1 MSQRYQIIPFLMLFR
16 REVQRFLRVMVQTVV
31 TPMVSSLLYLVV
43 FGVSLGAMLES
54 QNGVDYLA
62 FLIPGLMMMGLMNNA
77 FQNSSS
83 SIVSAK
89 FTGELEDLRVVPL
102 TRNQI
107 ISAIALASVVRGAVV
122 ALSTFAVGF
131 VFYWIQKSELL
142 WITHPLEF
150 LFFVL
155 IGGLVFGL
163 LGFSAAIW
171 AKTFDQLSAVSAFIL
186 LPLSYLGG
194 VFISVQS
201 LHPFWQKVS
210 VWNPVF
216 YFINGLRHAVLGV
229 SDVEVGTCVAVSLFA
244 VLLFY
249 GISYWSIQKGSFQRW

>member
-1 MSQRYQIIPFLMLFR
+1 MIIPFLMLFR
-16 REVQRFLRVMVQTVV
+16 REVQRFLRVMMQTVIA
-31 TPMVSSLLYLVV
+31 PMVSSLLYLVV
-43 FGVSLGAMLES
+43 FGISLGTMLAP
-54 QNGVDYLA
+54 QNGVEYLA
-62 FLIPGLMMMGLMNNA
+62 FLVPGLMMMGLMNNA

-107 ISAIALASVVRGAVV
+107 IAAIALGAVVRGAVV
-122 ALSTFAVGF
+122 AVLTFTVGF
-131 VFYWIQKSELL
+131 AFYYVLRGEFLL
-142 WITHPLEF
+142 IRHPFEF

-155 IGGLVFGL
+155 TGGLVFGL
-163 LGFSAAIW
+163 LGLSTAIW
-171 AKTFDQLSAVSAFIL
+171 ARSFEQLSAVSAFIL

-194 VFISVQS
+194 VFISVES
-201 LHPFWQKVS
+201 LHPFWREVS
-210 VWNPVF
+210 AWNPVF

-229 SDVEVGTCVAVSLFA
+229 ADVGMGKCALVSLVA

-249 GISYWSIQKGSFQRW
+249 VIAVVSLKKGSFHRW

>member
-1 MSQRYQIIPFLMLFR
+1 MMFVPFLMLFR
-16 REVQRFLRVMVQTVV
+16 REVQRFLKVLVQTVV

-43 FGVSLGAMLES
+43 FGVSLGTMLQP
-54 QNGVDYLA
+54 QNGVEYLA

-102 TRNQI
+102 TQNQI
-107 ISAIALASVVRGAVV
+107 IAAISLAAVVRGAVV
-122 ALSTFAVGF
+122 ASSTFFVGF
-131 VFYWIQKSELL
+131 LFFWIQRGEFL
-142 WITHPLEF
+142 WIQHPVEF

-155 IGGLVFGL
+155 VGGLVFGL
-163 LGFSAAIW
+163 LGLSTAIW
-171 AKTFDQLSAVSAFIL
+171 ARSFDQLSAVSAFIL

-194 VFISVQS
+194 VFISVKS
-201 LHPFWQKVS
+201 LHPFWQQIS

-229 SDVEVGTCVAVSLFA
+229 SDVEIGKCAVVSVVAVLFFYALSVVSLK
-244 VLLFY
+244 
-249 GISYWSIQKGSFQRW
+249 KGSFHRW